1 MITLLVIE
9 NSIFVINGLQK
20 PRQLNL
26 AVIVLQKVALT
37 LQTLFLCQIDAVVAD
52 ANTES
57 LFWSNIWNFKDHET
71 DDGGCFDCDC

>member
-57 LFWSNIWNFKDHET
+57 LF
-71 DDGGCFDCDC
+71 

>member
-20 PRQLNL
+20 TRQLNL
-26 AVIVLQKVALT
+26 AVIILQKVALT

-57 LFWSNIWNFKDHET
+57 LF
-71 DDGGCFDCDC
+71 